1 MVNKLRNYI
10 RYKKAKQHV
19 KKLYQLAEIGRG
31 FCTSPMY
38 PNRLLHLYRYVKIIN
53 NSKKERAITIGDN
66 CNISCSMITNKEGKI
81 DIGDF
86 VYMNSGCSL
95 NISNNLTIGNNILFG
110 PNVKIWDSSNHPL
123 DAHKRYKQ
131 TMKIPNQKSLNS
143 FHIGGGNITIKNN
156 VWIGMDVLI
165 LGNVTI
171 GENAVVA
178 ARSVVTKNI
187 EANCLYAGIPAK
199 KIKKI

>member
-1 MVNKLRNYI
+1 MIKKLRNYI
-10 RYKKAKQHV
+10 RLKKAKQHAI
-19 KKLYQLAEIGRG
+19 KLYKNAKIGNN

-38 PNRLLHLYRYVKIIN
+38 KNSLLHLYFQVKIKN
-53 NSKKERAITIGDN
+53 NSKKEKNIIIGDN
-66 CNISCSMITNKEGKI
+66 CNISCSITTNLDGKI
-81 DIGDF
+81 NIGNF

-95 NISNNLTIGNNILFG
+95 NISNKLFIGNNVLFG

-123 DAHKRYKQ
+123 NAYERYEQ
-131 TMKIPNQKSLNS
+131 TIKIPNQKSLNS
-143 FHIGGGNITIKNN
+143 FHIGGGNITIKDN

-171 GENAVVA
+171 GENAVIA

-199 KIKKI
+199 KIKEI